1 MKNEKK
7 KKGEATQLIKKKK
20 TAWSYNNP
28 LFLHSNSPMAE
39 KQTSEGRTRT
49 VSVCYTNKGII
60 EMRGIGVDK
69 KGTTKAI
76 GRDGEK
82 NFKKINKEMR
92 HYKKPPINLWTWS
105 NQGKVAFQNLR
116 YSFSF
121 CFMFFASFN
130 PAESSPWQ
138 IFKLLQCNRWCIS
151 TFNQRINSNYCTVLV
166 SMIQRF
172 ISHS

>member
-1 MKNEKK
+1 
-7 KKGEATQLIKKKK
+7 
-20 TAWSYNNP
+20 
-28 LFLHSNSPMAE
+28 MAE

-92 HYKKPPINLWTWS
+92 HYKKPPINLWT
-105 NQGKVAFQNLR
+105 
-116 YSFSF
+116 
-121 CFMFFASFN
+121 
-130 PAESSPWQ
+130 
-138 IFKLLQCNRWCIS
+138 
-151 TFNQRINSNYCTVLV
+151 
-166 SMIQRF
+166 
-172 ISHS
+172 